1 MEASPT
7 IIGRVTRC
15 SIRGFVGGIRLTQ
28 PDIPAFGALCSAPAQ
43 RDSIH
48 VIGLIYDISIED
60 DELARQLA
68 VAAAPPPAVRA
79 DSVFNRPIPIELSA
93 LSVGYES
100 QGVYHQSLPPQPP
113 VTLAEIRPL
122 NPSET
127 QRFTERLDFLPLILS
142 SGQLPVDDLLAA
154 LLRGAAEARPPAERR
169 AFLLDAAA
177 QCARWMARDLMR
189 LETLLR
195 NLGATTGV
203 SGAAR

>member
-1 MEASPT
+1 MQASPT

-48 VIGLIYDISIED
+48 VVGLIYDISIED

-68 VAAAPPPAVRA
+68 VAPAPPAAVRA
-79 DSVFNRPIPIELSA
+79 DNVFNRPIPIELSA
-93 LSVGYES
+93 LSIGYES
-100 QGVYHQSLPPQPP
+100 QGVFHQSLPPQPP

-122 NPSET
+122 TPSET
-127 QRFTERLDFLPLILS
+127 QRFTERLDFLPLILTS
-142 SGQLPVDDLLAA
+142 AQLPVDDLLAA
-154 LLRGAAEARPPAERR
+154 LLRGAAEARPPSERR
-169 AFLLDAAA
+169 AFLLEAAS
-177 QCARWMARDLMR
+177 QCARWMSRDLMR

-195 NLGATTGV
+195 TLAGGAAGTGV
-203 SGAAR
+203 GP